1 VANTRCGLTSSLQLS
16 LHRYGHPP
24 PEIMKE
30 LAPELQL
37 DKDGMPIIED
47 GGGGMPAGMPPF
59 PFMSMPGGKGP
70 SDDPDDCCIM

>member
-1 VANTRCGLTSSLQLS
+1 
-16 LHRYGHPP
+16 
-24 PEIMKE
+24 MKE